1 MLPSGLPTAP
11 LPVQYAFVVQFAAGT
26 PRDSINMTGRVE
38 HIASGQA
45 MRFQTVA
52 ALVAFMIER
61 LHTVLTPSA
70 PEDTAPARS
79 AAEQA

>member
-11 LPVQYAFVVQFAAGT
+11 LPIQYAFVVQFAAET
-26 PRDSINMTGRVE
+26 PRDSRNITGRVE

-45 MRFQTVA
+45 IRFQSVA
-52 ALVAFMIER
+52 ALIAFMIER

-70 PEDTAPARS
+70 PQETARGSS